1 MLVIIPNPNQ
11 IAELVRVQKAFI
23 KNANSPAGESSP
35 ARPGT
40 PVFYQHTPLWIF
52 VEPGSSDF
60 SRDFNKEELKGL
72 SAGITKV
79 EIAPPYVYFSENL
92 QQVVLGC
99 QSIISTTSGS
109 LQGEFILCNSVSSQ
123 AGAKVVNHTP
133 TSECAEPSLNLCY
146 AKVLGGAEVS
156 FPLQLKVFRLA
167 NAVRLDKHSMAVS
180 DFVWKKITLP

>member
-123 AGAKVVNHTP
+123 AGAKVVTHTP